1 MVGNVLQLK
10 RYILQYSIISNDVT
24 NVQQLFALNCL
35 VILYQTATK
44 MNSYNNAHFISSEL
58 I

>member
-35 VILYQTATK
+35 VILYQTK